1 MASPRGGADW
11 ELHVPPELE
20 EGVYASF
27 LTTWHTA
34 NEFTLDFAT
43 FVPDTLP
50 LPLDPSPDDAH
61 LEGVSRVKVPPA
73 EVFAMIRKIHANMT
87 LYEETYGSIH
97 YPERRKE
104 NE

>member
-27 LTTWHTA
+27 ITTWHTA

-50 LPLDPSPDDAH
+50 LPLDPGPDDAH

-73 EVFAMIRKIHANMT
+73 EIFDMIRLIHASMT
-87 LYEETYGSIH
+87 RYEETYGSIH
-97 YPERRKE
+97 YPERKE